1 MSKKELALSQLSLE
15 QLSAVGKQIEQ
26 EVQSLS
32 SSYTSLKVVLT
43 KFKDNKTYIKN
54 LMESKDKDML
64 IPLSQSVFI
73 PGRISDIKHLMIE
86 LGGNYLVQ
94 TDVEKADAFCD
105 RKIEL
110 LNINMEKIDNM
121 IVDKNKIM
129 NELNYHIINKNNE
142 ILEQQQKLKN

>member
-54 LMESKDKDML
+54 LMEAKDKDML

-110 LNINMEKIDNM
+110 LNTNMEKIDNM

-142 ILEQQQKLKN
+142 LLEQQQKLKN